1 MNKKVIT
8 LLVLFATIALTTVFV
23 AIPVGVGFF
32 NFSDVAVVF
41 SGLFIAHFFGKGK
54 INNLIMAFLVAGLA
68 TAAADISL
76 SYAIF
81 APMTFI
87 AKGLEAMMAYIS
99 YGKKGIKH
107 LLILLAGGS
116 LMVLTYF
123 IGEAYFLKDI
133 GGMEMAIGELFPT
146 NTIQLFGGLIGGRIL
161 FIVASKIIKE
171 EQSAMVQK
179 V

>member
-1 MNKKVIT
+1 MTKRVIT
-8 LLVLFATIALTTVFV
+8 LLVLFATITLTTVFI

-41 SGLFIAHFFGKGK
+41 SGLFIAHFLGSKNWK
-54 INNLIMAFLVAGLA
+54 NLVAAFLVAGLGAA
-68 TAAADISL
+68 TADISL

-87 AKGLEAMMAYIS
+87 AKGLEAAMAYLS
-99 YGKKGIKH
+99 FGKKGIKH
-107 LLILLAGGS
+107 LLLLVIGG
-116 LMVLTYF
+116 LFMVMTYF
-123 IGEAYFLKDI
+123 IGEAFFLKDI

-161 FIVASKIIKE
+161 YLVASKIIKK
-171 EQSAMVQK
+171 Q
-179 V
+179 